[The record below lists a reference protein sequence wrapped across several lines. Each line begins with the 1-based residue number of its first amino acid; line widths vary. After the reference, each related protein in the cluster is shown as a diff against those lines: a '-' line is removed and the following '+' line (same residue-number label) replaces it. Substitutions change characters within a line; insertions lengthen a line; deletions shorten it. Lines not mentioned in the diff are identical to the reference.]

1 MNEEQNIA
9 IEGVLKL
16 YTASMLNDIKK
27 DPLKAVN
34 KIQENL
40 AEILKLKIEK
50 NNLQNRID
58 KAIKLL
64 KEKVKVIP
72 FDENGEG
79 GGLELTDYDIQDL
92 LDILKGSGE

>member
-58 KAIKLL
+58 KAIEYLYEHSQYNDEDGVHYI
-64 KEKVKVIP
+64 KE
-72 FDENGEG
+72 DEYCV
-79 GGLELTDYDIQDL
+79 DYL
-92 LDILKGSGE
+92 LDILKESGE

>member
-58 KAIKLL
+58 KAIDKL
-64 KEKVKVIP
+64 EYY
-72 FDENGEG
+72 NSGET
-79 GGLELTDYDIQDL
+79 LWYVPIQDII
-92 LDILKGSGE
+92 DILKESGE